1 MVITGASGGI
11 GRELAQQLLR
21 VLEMRCLLA
30 VGFLS
35 FVASCWLAVNGY
47 EFLVVAVYNI
57 VVCCWT
63 IVSCCRC
70 CG

>member
-1 MVITGASGGI
+1 MVYFTYKDHATKNAEALLNSAAGTEARVVITGASGGI

-35 FVASCWLAVNGY
+35 FVAS
-47 EFLVVAVYNI
+47 
-57 VVCCWT
+57 
-63 IVSCCRC
+63 
-70 CG
+70 